1 MMTHKLSLYVC
12 LTLALGTTLYS
23 TIAIIEQE
31 IDQSEHCYFLALKGS
46 YEQAAGNNSQAA
58 QTYIQLKKILPQGD
72 HSFALATLKLAFDR
86 GKFEDITKHNLV
98 LDLANPY
105 DKEISFITAQ
115 AHLFLDQTD
124 VALNLLKQLI
134 ARYPNDDRFDYFTV
148 LAYMKTNKNNKALS
162 LIDTILSKP
171 ERSSKQYLF
180 HFLKAKIAF
189 TQNNLATAKR
199 ECKTSL
205 QKNPTSAKP
214 LQLLAIIAEKKE
226 NYTKALSL
234 YEKYLRLMPSD
245 MEVANAM
252 AALAIKTGNHTKA
265 EELLATYPNATPRYF
280 HNKALVH
287 LTCKQYELAA
297 QAVEEA
303 LKRDPMNLKIQELK
317 SMILKLLPL
326 TSRQ

>member
-1 MMTHKLSLYVC
+1 M
-12 LTLALGTTLYS
+12 LTLGTTLHS
-23 TIAIIEQE
+23 TIAVIEQE
-31 IDQSEHCYFLALKGS
+31 IDQFEHCYFLALKGV
-46 YEQAAGNNSQAA
+46 YEQATGHNSQAA
-58 QTYIQLKKILPQGD
+58 QTYTQLEKILPQGN

-86 GKFEDITKHNLV
+86 GKFEDVTKHGLV

-105 DKEISFITAQ
+105 DKEIGFITAQ
-115 AHLFLDQTD
+115 AHLFLHQTD
-124 VALNLLKQLI
+124 AALNILKQLI
-134 ARYPNDDRFDYFTV
+134 ARYPHDDRFDYFTV
-148 LAYMKTNKNNKALS
+148 LAYMKTDQNNKALS

-189 TQNNLATAKR
+189 AQNNLATAKQ

-226 NYTKALSL
+226 NYPRALSL
-234 YEKYLRLMPSD
+234 YEQYLRLMPSD

-252 AALAIKTGNHTKA
+252 AALAIKTGNHAKA
-265 EELLATYPNATPRYF
+265 EQLLATHPNTTPRYF
-280 HNKALVH
+280 HNKALAH
-287 LTCKQYELAA
+287 LTCKQYHFAA

-303 LKRDPMNLKIQELK
+303 LKRDPMNVKIQELK
-317 SMILKLLPL
+317 SMIVKLLPL
-326 TSRQ
+326 TSKQ